1 MLYIIFKYHLFYI
14 YGYFNTLMRTNMN
27 EFRKLIA
34 DININNLD
42 KPVVDRVSHMM
53 SGII

>member
-1 MLYIIFKYHLFYI
+1 
-14 YGYFNTLMRTNMN
+14 MN

-42 KPVVDRVSHMM
+42 KPVVDQISHMM
-53 SGII
+53 GGIIY